1 MCLIANRRQSNMPV
15 SVIIVHQ
22 GENVYFLAQ
31 MRTECVLQY
40 QKSTHCVPNVN
51 FADLFGST
59 GLTQLYQIRLKSYPQ
74 YHFSSYQLWIL
85 KMG

>member
-1 MCLIANRRQSNMPV
+1 MPV

-31 MRTECVLQY
+31 MRAECVLKY

-51 FADLFGST
+51 FADFFGST
-59 GLTQLYQIRLKSYPQ
+59 GVGQDGDQSGAGQ
-74 YHFSSYQLWIL
+74 DE
-85 KMG
+85 G

>member
-1 MCLIANRRQSNMPV
+1 MPV
-15 SVIIVHQ
+15 TVNIVHQ
-22 GENVYFLAQ
+22 GENVYFLTL

-59 GLTQLYQIRLKSYPQ
+59 GKHNLDLNYNL
-74 YHFSSYQLWIL
+74 
-85 KMG
+85 MGFDTIEINLVVV

>member
-59 GLTQLYQIRLKSYPQ
+59 DHMESQMTTWNVGTA
-74 YHFSSYQLWIL
+74 
-85 KMG
+85 